1 MIIEEEIEELDFEL
15 GMLKDQEKDIDTYN
29 QICALI
35 AKCQNLITELKKESK
50 QSSRLRA
57 DYVCNC
63 KAQVVTIKNKAQKLL
78 WETQLIDSSIFAF

>member
-35 AKCQNLITELKKESK
+35 AKCQNLWYAVIAAMQQGAVS
-50 QSSRLRA
+50 Q
-57 DYVCNC
+57 
-63 KAQVVTIKNKAQKLL
+63 
-78 WETQLIDSSIFAF
+78 TQAAVPYWHLGAG

>member
-15 GMLKDQEKDIDTYN
+15 VMLKEQEKNIDTYN

-35 AKCQNLITELKKESK
+35 EKCQNLISELKKESK
-50 QSSRLRA
+50 KSSRLRA
-57 DYVCNC
+57 DYVCDC

-78 WETQLIDSSIFAF
+78 CETQLINSSVFAF